1 MPETSGDVTIVRR
14 EYSHPD
20 AVRLIAE
27 LQDLYTRIY
36 GSPDAS
42 PIDDDEFV
50 PPRGV
55 LALGYLADEAV
66 AMGAWRRVGNDR
78 AELKRMYVADRH
90 RGRGFSRAIVAWLET
105 SARDHGVGTMV
116 LETNKNHPAAIA
128 LYRSA
133 GYSDI
138 PHYGYYAD
146 NPDTVSLAR
155 KLRADPEDS
164 PG

>member
-1 MPETSGDVTIVRR
+1 
-14 EYSHPD
+14 
-20 AVRLIAE
+20 VRLIAE

-36 GSPDAS
+36 GS
-42 PIDDDEFV
+42 
-50 PPRGV
+50 
-55 LALGYLADEAV
+55 
-66 AMGAWRRVGNDR
+66 
-78 AELKRMYVADRH
+78 
-90 RGRGFSRAIVAWLET
+90 
-105 SARDHGVGTMV
+105 
-116 LETNKNHPAAIA
+116 PAAIA